1 MVQMNG
7 VDMRTTL
14 GALTAAVV
22 IGGLVS
28 CSENNSSGPPSA
40 EVKASQITTQI
51 FAVKGVVKELQP
63 EDRTIVVKH
72 EKIQDYM
79 PAMTMPFEVKTT
91 NELAGLKPGDEV
103 SFRLLVTQK
112 DGWVDQIAKTGSTN
126 VAEPPPET
134 FRRVRLV
141 EPLNVGDVMP
151 DYPFTNELGQAI
163 HLADFKGQALAFTFM
178 YTRCPLPNFCP
189 RMSENFAETARKL
202 AGLPDGPKK
211 WHLLSISFDP
221 EHDRP
226 DVLKNYAKRYE
237 PDTNHWDFATGA
249 LIDIDAITEQFG
261 LMFPREGGGF
271 IFNHNLRTVVVD
283 AQGKVQKVFTGNQ
296 WKADELVEEMVKAA
310 AAK

>member
-1 MVQMNG
+1 MNC

-14 GALTAAVV
+14 GALTAALM

-28 CSENNSSGPPSA
+28 CGESNSNRAPSSGA
-40 EVKASQITTQI
+40 DASQTTTQI
-51 FAVKGVVKELQP
+51 FSVKGVVKELQP
-63 EDRTIVVKH
+63 AGRTVVIKH
-72 EKIQDYM
+72 EKIGDYM
-79 PAMTMPFEVKTT
+79 PAMTMPFETRDT

-112 DGWVDQIAKTGSTN
+112 DSWVDQIAKTGSTN
-126 VAEPPPET
+126 ITEPPAET

-141 EPLNVGDVMP
+141 EPLNVGDAMP
-151 DYPFTNELGQAI
+151 DYPFTNELGAAI
-163 HLADFKGQALAFTFM
+163 HLSDFKGQALAFTFI

-189 RMSENFAETARKL
+189 RMSENFSEAARKL
-202 AGLPDGPKK
+202 AAMPDAPKN

-221 EHDRP
+221 GYDRP
-226 DVLKNYAKRYE
+226 EVLKNYARRYQ

-283 AQGKVQKVFTGNQ
+283 ARGKVQKVFTGNQ